1 MIFVMEKVLG
11 QDDSL
16 QSLSG
21 EVSKRTTDDD
31 LPGKWK
37 AVILSNL
44 FWVSI
49 KSCIL
54 CNLKLTCSVPFIT
67 RKP

>member
-1 MIFVMEKVLG
+1 MEKVLG

-54 CNLKLTCSVPFIT
+54 C
-67 RKP
+67 